1 MGELTNFFVTLG
13 IKIKNSQWSS
23 AAEKIQSFR
32 KDFLNLSTAITASV
46 IGLALFEDK
55 IANSVMKMSNMSQ
68 RLQLPINQLR
78 VLQVVANQ
86 TGLPFQNLTDAIGT
100 FQDAFANMSIG
111 QAPSENMLYGLGILD
126 RLTNKKFDLNK
137 FRNMADGSF
146 QAFKSLFE
154 QLNKVGN
161 VKQREGILD
170 QIFGN
175 DNLLPLVGHVN
186 MLRQAYEQLQK
197 RGLLITPDQIANAQ
211 KFKTEIG
218 FMGMEFDGLFQK
230 LGLKLMPAFTDFYQQ
245 LDKIAS
251 NPNFLKGL
259 QVIALAIESMTIN
272 LAKLITKIYPLYIG
286 TQHIDDKIGD
296 VVDAFSSTAGFKAA
310 LKSTG
315 FLQPAVPSNQAGFP
329 SQQNISNNNTQNSS
343 QNSNVT
349 HNTTNNTVTTNVHT
363 QSPLQYISGK
373 VTGGFR

>member
-13 IKIKNSQWSS
+13 MKIKQTEWSA
-23 AAEKIQSFR
+23 AAEKIQGFR

-46 IGLALFEDK
+46 IGMTLFEDK

-78 VLQVVANQ
+78 ALQVVANE

-126 RLTNKKFDLNK
+126 RITNKKFDLNK

-154 QLNKVGN
+154 QLNQVGN
-161 VKQREGILD
+161 VKQREGILE

-186 MLRQAYEQLQK
+186 MLRQAFEQLQK
-197 RGLLITPDQIANAQ
+197 RGLLITPEQVANAQ

-230 LGLKLMPAFTDFYQQ
+230 LGLQLMPAFTEFYAQ
-245 LDKIAS
+245 LNKIAS
-251 NPNFLKGL
+251 NQNFVNSLK
-259 QVIALAIESMTIN
+259 VIGAVITDITIH
-272 LAKLITKIYPLYIG
+272 LVTLISKVYPLYLA
-286 TQHIDDKIGD
+286 TQKIND
-296 VVDAFSSTAGFKAA
+296 SLYDFANKFSSVDNTKLAGMIAGMPA
-310 LKSTG
+310 GMAMPNQPSIST
-315 FLQPAVPSNQAGFP
+315 
-329 SQQNISNNNTQNSS
+329 NNNTQNSS

-349 HNTTNNTVTTNVHT
+349 NNTTTNTVTTNVHT
-363 QSPLQYISGK
+363 HSPMQYISGK
-373 VTGGFR
+373 ATGGYR